1 MSNKEILIILSPGFP
16 ESEADSTCLP
26 MQQQFVRA
34 LKEMHPELDIVVLT
48 FQYPYHH
55 KEYKWFEVKVIPFGE
70 EIKAACI
77 NYYSEIRSIQL

>member
-48 FQYPYHH
+48 FQYPYHQ
-55 KEYKWFEVKVIPFGE
+55 KD
-70 EIKAACI
+70 I
-77 NYYSEIRSIQL
+77 NGLK